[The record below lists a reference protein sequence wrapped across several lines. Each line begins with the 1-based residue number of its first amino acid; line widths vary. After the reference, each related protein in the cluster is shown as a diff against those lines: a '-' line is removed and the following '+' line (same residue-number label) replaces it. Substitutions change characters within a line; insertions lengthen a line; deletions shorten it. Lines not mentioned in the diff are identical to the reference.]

1 MNASTNA
8 PLDERGDLRALT
20 AAIEAADH
28 ERHLAHAQ
36 ALPDRTLRFGYTYDR
51 FVVSGNQ
58 IHSVGIGLSL
68 PLPLFDRGQAVAQAA
83 RARAV
88 RLVDGRS
95 ALAAVA
101 LSRGASLRRAVSIQR
116 QLHRILREQVIP
128 QARAMIARIDQV
140 VAARA
145 LPIGEVILARRTRLE
160 LMIADADSLA
170 DGFTAALDLV
180 AELPGGT
187 SA

>member
-83 RARAV
+83 RARA
-88 RLVDGRS
+88 RS
-95 ALAAVA
+95 I
-101 LSRGASLRRAVSIQR
+101 ASWTVTAWLRSCCLTRST
-116 QLHRILREQVIP
+116 
-128 QARAMIARIDQV
+128 
-140 VAARA
+140 AARRE
-145 LPIGEVILARRTRLE
+145 G
-160 LMIADADSLA
+160 
-170 DGFTAALDLV
+170 
-180 AELPGGT
+180 
-187 SA
+187 